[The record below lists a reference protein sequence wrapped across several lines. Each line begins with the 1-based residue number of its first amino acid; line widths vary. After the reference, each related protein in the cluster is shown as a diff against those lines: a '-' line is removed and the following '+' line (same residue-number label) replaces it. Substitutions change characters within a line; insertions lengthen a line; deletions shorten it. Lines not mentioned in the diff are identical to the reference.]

1 MYSAK
6 EKGFSEVQMR
16 EEKIRIVVA
25 DDHPLIR
32 RGVRAVLAMTENV
45 QVIGEAEDGQQAINL
60 YRLLLPDVLLLDLQM
75 PVVDGLETIEQIR
88 EEFPDARILV
98 LTTYS
103 GDAQAIRA
111 LRSGALG
118 YILKNNLHS
127 ELIEA
132 IREVHAG
139 RQHVSEEVVCQID
152 RYRGNQQL
160 TERERSVLALAA
172 AGNSNKRIASSLEIS
187 EETVKGYMKIILGKL
202 DAADRTHAV
211 TIALAR
217 GMIEL

>member
-1 MYSAK
+1 
-6 EKGFSEVQMR
+6 MR